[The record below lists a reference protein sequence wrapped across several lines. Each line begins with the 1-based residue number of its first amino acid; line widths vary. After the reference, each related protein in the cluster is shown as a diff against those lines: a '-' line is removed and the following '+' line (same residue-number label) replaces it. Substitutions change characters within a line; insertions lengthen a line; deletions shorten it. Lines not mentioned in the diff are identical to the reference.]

1 MATKTLRY
9 EQLLQLAVAEGATS
23 PNPGATGTLAW
34 STTTSRVVAWDG
46 SKWNSGWLNYIL
58 QLAVAEGAT
67 SPSPGIAG
75 AIAWSTTLSKLVVW
89 NGTTWN
95 AVDAG
100 GGGGGSGDLVGPS
113 SSTDNRLPVF
123 SGTSGKLLKEATF
136 FDVPSTTTPAA
147 PAADTLRYFARLQA
161 GRVLPAIIGPSGID
175 TNLQPALF
183 RNSIHMWL
191 PGTGTTSSIA
201 FGTNWTIRNTG
212 TSAAQAHPTR
222 AATNALTSLNRAT
235 FNTGTTATG
244 TSGIQ
249 SGQLVAWRGNATGL
263 GGFFYF
269 SRFGIETYRSNIQ
282 AWSGLATG
290 NAALAGEPSSLLH
303 SCGICKDSTDTNW
316 FIFTKDST
324 NKTKIDTGLAVSAG
338 TILDFIMFCPPN
350 STDIKF
356 RLVNAVTGVV
366 IVDDVSISTTLPA
379 SNTFMYVHTAIRS
392 TVGTTAASLALNRIY
407 VEADL

>member
-1 MATKTLRY
+1 MAKSLGY
-9 EQLLQLAVAEGATS
+9 DQLLQLAVAEGATS

-67 SPSPGIAG
+67 SPSPGVTG
-75 AIAWSTTLSKLVVW
+75 AIAWSTSLSKLVAW

-95 AVDAG
+95 AVDTA
-100 GGGGGSGDLVGPS
+100 GGGGGSGDVVGPS
-113 SSTDNRLPVF
+113 SSTDSRVVVF
-123 SGTSGKLLKEATF
+123 DSTSGKVIKEAVYLDIPDTSTP
-136 FDVPSTTTPAA
+136 VAPSAGN
-147 PAADTLRYFARLQA
+147 LRLFTRSQA
-161 GRVLPAIIGPSGID
+161 GRQLLALIGPSGID

-183 RNSIHMWL
+183 RNSVHMWL
-191 PGTGTTSSIA
+191 PGTGTTTSIA
-201 FGTNWTIRNTG
+201 FGTNWTARNSG

-222 AATNALTSLNRAT
+222 TATNALTSLNRAT

-269 SRFGIETYRSNIQ
+269 SRFGIETYRSDIQ
-282 AWSGLATG
+282 AWTGLASG

-324 NKTKIDTGLAVSAG
+324 NKTRIDTGLAVSAG
-338 TILDFIMFCPPN
+338 TILDFMMFCPPN
-350 STDIKF
+350 SNSIKF
-356 RLVNAVTGVV
+356 RLVNAVTGAV
-366 IVDDVSISTTLPA
+366 IVDDASISTTLPA
-379 SNTFMYVHTAIRS
+379 SSTFMYAHTAIRS